1 MIAFITHELSNPII
15 DNRLFSFQIVA
26 AFMYFTMAFWTDEN
40 LKALVDFF
48 GRDFSEESETHIA
61 MWLENFF
68 V

>member
-26 AFMYFTMAFWTDEN
+26 AFMHFTMAFWADKD
-40 LKALVDFF
+40 LKAFIDFF
-48 GRDFSEESETHIA
+48 GRHLSEKSETNIA
-61 MWLENFF
+61 MRLEDFF